1 MSVATLTSFLS
12 GSGSAV
18 FGIESHRGEILV
30 RLLLAL
36 ALTWAVG
43 FERELR
49 GAAAGDRTFAL
60 VGVGSALV
68 GYLSLAGA
76 PHALAGVLTGIGFV
90 GGGVIFGHP
99 SDEFP
104 DKIHGI
110 TTAAALFLVASVG
123 MAAGRGELLL
133 ATVAAGAALLL
144 LEIRHLRWLRV
155 LDGRNWRGDRQDPPT
170 SDPGRH
176 RP

>member
-1 MSVATLTSFLS
+1 MPIAVLTTYLAGSGATLL
-12 GSGSAV
+12 
-18 FGIESHRGEILV
+18 GIESHRGEIVV

-68 GYLSLAGA
+68 GYLSLSGA

-90 GGGVIFGHP
+90 GGGVIFGNP
-99 SDEFP
+99 SDEYP

-133 ATVAAGAALLL
+133 ATFAAGAGLLL
-144 LEIRHLRWLRV
+144 LEIRHQRWLRI
-155 LDGRNWRGDRQDPPT
+155 LDGRTWRRNPRDGATHDNGPPG
-170 SDPGRH
+170 S
-176 RP
+176 